1 MKQLLLYLGLPV
13 GSVVAV
19 RADIVTG
26 RDDGSEDH
34 VLDIQVK
41 PSIWP

>member
-1 MKQLLLYLGLPV
+1 MKQLLVCLCLPV
-13 GSVVAV
+13 GSVVTV

-34 VLDIQVK
+34 VPDIQVK

>member
-1 MKQLLLYLGLPV
+1 MKQLLVCLCLPV

-19 RADIVTG
+19 RADVVTG